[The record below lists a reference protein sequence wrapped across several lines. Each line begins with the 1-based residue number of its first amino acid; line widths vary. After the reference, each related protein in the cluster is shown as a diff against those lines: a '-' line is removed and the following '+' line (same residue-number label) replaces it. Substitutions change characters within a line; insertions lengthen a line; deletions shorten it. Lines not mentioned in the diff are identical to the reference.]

1 MVVDC
6 GLTDLPVLVSGGPQ
20 FLIGGVL
27 ECEQGVVGTGNGQQ
41 DLVEL
46 ALRRPLMP
54 GLGVLDDKDH
64 REGQRGH
71 QGLEDGLPPRGKSGR
86 DAHGDPHPDPAGDNH
101 RGERPGCMPVDPR
114 QPPAETGTLRG
125 RNWLGHRTRAQLRLA
140 AADRTALLTLRLA
153 ARACLLAAMV
163 LRSVPGSPSGTLY
176 PAASPANGCASG
188 WLRSAQDPIMPLR
201 QPGWRPCIP
210 RPGG

>member
-1 MVVDC
+1 MAHSMKLKVIAEGVE
-6 GLTDLPVLVSGGPQ
+6 TVSQ
-20 FLIGGVL
+20 LNFLRERGCD
-27 ECEQGVVGTGNGQQ
+27 EMQGFYFS
-41 DLVEL
+41 
-46 ALRRPLMP
+46 RPLP
-54 GLGVLDDKDH
+54 
-64 REGQRGH
+64 
-71 QGLEDGLPPRGKSGR
+71 
-86 DAHGDPHPDPAGDNH
+86 
-101 RGERPGCMPVDPR
+101 
-114 QPPAETGTLRG
+114 
-125 RNWLGHRTRAQLRLA
+125 